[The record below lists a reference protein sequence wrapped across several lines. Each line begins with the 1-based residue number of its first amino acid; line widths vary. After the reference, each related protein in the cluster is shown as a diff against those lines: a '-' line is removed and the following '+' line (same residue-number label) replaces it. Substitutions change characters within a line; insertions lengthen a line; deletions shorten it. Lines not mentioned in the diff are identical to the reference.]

1 MLLKR
6 HPRRQ
11 EHGHRTGGAIMTR
24 YVLRR
29 AFHSVGVALTVLVLV
44 FFVGRM
50 IGDPAV
56 LILPVDARA
65 EQVEELR
72 ERLGLN
78 APLSTQF
85 LTFVTG
91 AVRGDFGVSFWQQVP
106 ALGLVFER
114 LPSTL
119 LLALATMAISI
130 PLAILL
136 GALAVLN
143 PGSWAD
149 KSVTVASLSGVSVVD
164 FWFGL
169 MLILIF
175 SVQLGWLPTSGY
187 GHLEHLILPAVVL
200 AASPLGRIAQI
211 ARSAVLDEMSKAYI
225 RAARAKGMSRRRAVF
240 RHGLKNAFVP
250 IITMAG
256 DETTSVLN
264 GAVVI
269 ETVFA
274 WPGIGLL
281 LIQAIQ
287 RRDLPLIESTVF
299 TVAVLVILTNLF
311 VDLAYAYLNPR
322 IRYN

>member
-1 MLLKR
+1 
-6 HPRRQ
+6 
-11 EHGHRTGGAIMTR
+11 MTR

-106 ALGLVFER
+106 ALGLVLER

-119 LLALATMAISI
+119 LLAAATMAISI

-187 GHLEHLILPAVVL
+187 GDLEHLILPAVVL

-299 TVAVLVILTNLF
+299 TVAVFVILTNLF

>member
-1 MLLKR
+1 
-6 HPRRQ
+6 
-11 EHGHRTGGAIMTR
+11 MTR

-106 ALGLVFER
+106 ALGLVLER

-119 LLALATMAISI
+119 LLAAATMAISI

-164 FWFGL
+164 FWLGL

-187 GHLEHLILPAVVL
+187 GDLEHLILPAVVL

-225 RAARAKGMSRRRAVF
+225 RC
-240 RHGLKNAFVP
+240 
-250 IITMAG
+250 
-256 DETTSVLN
+256 
-264 GAVVI
+264 
-269 ETVFA
+269 
-274 WPGIGLL
+274 PG
-281 LIQAIQ
+281 
-287 RRDLPLIESTVF
+287 
-299 TVAVLVILTNLF
+299 
-311 VDLAYAYLNPR
+311 
-322 IRYN
+322 

>member
-1 MLLKR
+1 MS
-6 HPRRQ
+6 
-11 EHGHRTGGAIMTR
+11 R

-29 AFHSVGVALTVLVLV
+29 AVHSLGVTLVVLILV
-44 FFVGRM
+44 FLVGRM
-50 IGDPAV
+50 VGDPAR
-56 LILPVDARA
+56 LMLPVDALP
-65 EQVEELR
+65 EQFESLR

-78 APLSTQF
+78 EPLLSQF
-85 LTFVTG
+85 FAFIAG
-91 AVRGDFGVSFWQQVP
+91 AVRGDFGQSFWQKVP
-106 ALGLVFER
+106 ALNLVLSR
-114 LPSTL
+114 LPATL
-119 LLALATMAISI
+119 MLAAATMAIALPS
-130 PLAILL
+130 AIFL
-136 GALAVLN
+136 GALAVLK

-149 KSVTVASLSGVSVVD
+149 RAVNVASLSGVSVVD
-164 FWFGL
+164 FWLGL

-187 GHLEHLILPAVVL
+187 GGFEYIILPAVVL

-211 ARSAVLDEMSKAYI
+211 TRSAMLDEMTKPYI
-225 RAARAKGMSRRRAVF
+225 RAARAKGMSRRQAVF

-269 ETVFA
+269 EAVFA
-274 WPGIGLL
+274 WPGVGLL

-287 RRDLPLIESTVF
+287 RRDLPLIEATVF
-299 TVAVLVILTNLF
+299 VVAVLIIVTNLL

-322 IRYN
+322 IRYS

>member
-1 MLLKR
+1 
-6 HPRRQ
+6 
-11 EHGHRTGGAIMTR
+11 MTR

-29 AFHSVGVALTVLVLV
+29 AVHSLGVALIVLVLV
-44 FFVGRM
+44 FFVGRL

-65 EQVEELR
+65 EQVAELR

-78 APLSTQF
+78 APLATQF
-85 LTFVTG
+85 LTFITG
-91 AVRGDFGVSFWQQVP
+91 AVRGDFGLSFWQQVP
-106 ALGLVFER
+106 TLGLVFER

-119 LLALATMAISI
+119 LLAAATMAISI

-164 FWFGL
+164 FWLGL

-187 GHLEHLILPAVVL
+187 GDLEHLILPAVVL

-287 RRDLPLIESTVF
+287 RRDLPLIEATVF
-299 TVAVLVILTNLF
+299 TVAMIVILTNLF

-322 IRYN
+322 IRYS

>member
-1 MLLKR
+1 V
-6 HPRRQ
+6 
-11 EHGHRTGGAIMTR
+11 IR

-29 AFHSVGVALTVLVLV
+29 SIHSIGVAFVVVVLV

-50 IGDPAV
+50 VGDPAR
-56 LILPVDARA
+56 LMLPVDALP
-65 EQVEELR
+65 EQFESLR

-78 APLSTQF
+78 EPLLTQF
-85 LTFVTG
+85 FAFLGG
-91 AVRGDFGVSFWQQVP
+91 AMSGDFGDSFWQKVP
-106 ALGLVFER
+106 ALDLVLSR
-114 LPSTL
+114 LPATL
-119 LLALATMAISI
+119 LLAAATMAIALPS
-130 PLAILL
+130 AILL
-136 GALAVLN
+136 GALAVHK

-149 KSVTVASLSGVSVVD
+149 RAVNVASLSGVSIVD
-164 FWFGL
+164 FWLGL

-187 GHLEHLILPAVVL
+187 GGIEYIILPAVVL

-211 ARSAVLDEMSKAYI
+211 TRSALLDEMSKPYI
-225 RAARAKGMSRRRAVF
+225 RAARAKGMTRRRAIF

-269 ETVFA
+269 EAVFA
-274 WPGIGLL
+274 WPGVGLL

-287 RRDLPLIESTVF
+287 RRDLPLIEATVLV
-299 TVAVLVILTNLF
+299 VAVLVIITNLL

-322 IRYN
+322 IRYS

>member
-1 MLLKR
+1 MS
-6 HPRRQ
+6 
-11 EHGHRTGGAIMTR
+11 R

-29 AFHSVGVALTVLVLV
+29 AVHSLGVTFVVVVLV
-44 FFVGRM
+44 FLVGRM
-50 IGDPAV
+50 VGDPAR
-56 LILPVDARA
+56 LMLPIDARP
-65 EQVEELR
+65 EQFESLR

-78 APLSTQF
+78 EPLLAQF
-85 LTFVTG
+85 FAFLFG
-91 AVRGDFGVSFWQQVP
+91 AIRGDFGQSYWQRVP
-106 ALGLVFER
+106 ALDLVLSR
-114 LPSTL
+114 LPATL
-119 LLALATMAISI
+119 MLAAATMAIALPS
-130 PLAILL
+130 AILL
-136 GALAVLN
+136 GALAVLK

-149 KSVTVASLSGVSVVD
+149 RAVNVASLSGVSVVD
-164 FWFGL
+164 FWLGL

-187 GHLEHLILPAVVL
+187 GGVEYIILPAMVL

-211 ARSAVLDEMSKAYI
+211 TRSAMLDEMSKPYI
-225 RAARAKGMSRRRAVF
+225 RAARAKGMSRRQAVF

-269 ETVFA
+269 EAVFA
-274 WPGIGLL
+274 WPGVGLL

-287 RRDLPLIESTVF
+287 RRDLPLIEATVF
-299 TVAVLVILTNLF
+299 VVAVLVIVTNLL

-322 IRYN
+322 IRYT

>member
-1 MLLKR
+1 MS
-6 HPRRQ
+6 
-11 EHGHRTGGAIMTR
+11 R

-29 AFHSVGVALTVLVLV
+29 TVHSMGVALVVLVLV
-44 FFVGRM
+44 FFVGRL

-56 LILPVDARA
+56 LILPVDARP
-65 EQVEELR
+65 EQVAELR

-78 APLSTQF
+78 APLTTQF
-85 LTFVTG
+85 LTFITG

-106 ALGLVFER
+106 ALELVVER

-119 LLALATMAISI
+119 LLAAATMAIAVPI
-130 PLAILL
+130 AILL
-136 GALAVLN
+136 GALAVLK

-149 KSVTVASLSGVSVVD
+149 KAVNVASLSGVSVVD
-164 FWFGL
+164 FWLGL

-187 GHLEHLILPAVVL
+187 GGLQYLILPAVVL

-211 ARSAVLDEMSKAYI
+211 TRSAMLDEMSKPYI

-287 RRDLPLIESTVF
+287 RRDLPLIEATVF
-299 TVAVLVILTNLF
+299 AVAMLVILTNLL

-322 IRYN
+322 IRYS

>member
-1 MLLKR
+1 
-6 HPRRQ
+6 
-11 EHGHRTGGAIMTR
+11 MTR

-29 AFHSVGVALTVLVLV
+29 TVHSMGVALVVLVLV
-44 FFVGRM
+44 FFVGRL

-56 LILPVDARA
+56 LILPVDARP
-65 EQVEELR
+65 EQVAELR

-78 APLSTQF
+78 APLTTQF
-85 LTFVTG
+85 LTFITG

-106 ALGLVFER
+106 ALGLVIER

-119 LLALATMAISI
+119 LLAVATMAIAVPI
-130 PLAILL
+130 AILL
-136 GALAVLN
+136 GALAVLK

-149 KSVTVASLSGVSVVD
+149 KAVNVASLSGVSVVD
-164 FWFGL
+164 FWLGL

-187 GHLEHLILPAVVL
+187 GGLEYLILPAVVL

-211 ARSAVLDEMSKAYI
+211 TRSAMLDEMSKPYI

-287 RRDLPLIESTVF
+287 RRDLPLIEATVF
-299 TVAVLVILTNLF
+299 AVAMLVILTNLL
-311 VDLAYAYLNPR
+311 VDLTYAYLNPR
-322 IRYN
+322 IRYS